1 MAEEKKFLNEEMEKS
16 NHKLMVKYIALSV
29 VIFVILILCVL
40 AWFTSKT
47 EANASG
53 LTIKATAD
61 NGLQVAITDHKVV
74 TEGRNTVHKNEW
86 TSYAY
91 QQTYHSAFTSSEP
104 LPLISG
110 NGLQFFEPNFIKVAE
125 NYYDKLDMDALEA
138 EYASN
143 GKSIH
148 WKDVTEDKNLVT
160 HEKEKYIEY
169 KLRFRNDKKCNVFL
183 TNKSKVT
190 PDSNDFDTQSE
201 DSQKNLNTTTN
212 FSRNFISATARIA
225 FLNTVTSGNTSALNL
240 HNLWIPND
248 DIELNHVGNS
258 TATRYS
264 YDEILSSDVDST
276 VIKSGGSSGEAAYTG
291 GTRSGYYLWINHSD
305 YVEDTTNGG
314 YTVTLSTQND
324 TTLDMKKIVDD
335 NKNKPNGG
343 IPLYQVK
350 LPEKDQYGN
359 DVYAYYVNINVP
371 AGSYNSNIPMIFTR
385 NSALIWDTY
394 ENNSSQSV
402 ARNQVLLYG
411 SSGGNTQYNTDIGMI
426 SFQTCANNNSGNYAS
441 NYNFTHA
448 TDNIT
453 YSYFETM
460 FFDTRE
466 NNPGGTIQ
474 ISFTN
479 VKSGGTNNNRD
490 SAISKIV
497 SGPNS
502 GTNPTYDVDVN
513 KNGKFYV
520 TEGDKLVFSA
530 SNSSGNSA
538 ISSSSPSTGVAVDD
552 PPAGTTEDYWIVDSV
567 NTAGA
572 FTLKQNITNG
582 QYLKIDSY
590 GVLKTDSDA
599 GTLFYAVNKYKVN
612 EADPQYLKGIMLFTR
627 DGNYFVNFNG
637 TNFVTAS
644 EPDSTYTYH
653 IYKRKGEEYEVPG
666 SWGIRTPNTDPKS
679 VAEKYYCRTVA
690 PTNEKI
696 TEKSPLT
703 NYILSD
709 DLYDIPT
716 EYTPTV
722 NMTTYPN
729 FIVSIGGEPDNQG
742 FYVSEEITVRIWGE
756 GYDREAQTPL
766 QGGWMN
772 VDLHF
777 FAVEK
782 E

>member
-40 AWFTSKT
+40 AWFSSKQ

-74 TEGRNTVHKNEW
+74 TEGGNTVHKNEW

-91 QQTYHSAFTSSEP
+91 QQIYHSAFTSSEP

-190 PDSNDFDTQSE
+190 PDSSDAYNPLTYDE
-201 DSQKNLNTTTN
+201 NLNQSN
-212 FSRNFISATARIA
+212 FSKNFISATARIA
-225 FLNTVTSGNTSALNL
+225 FLNKVTEGNTEKLNV
-240 HNLWIPND
+240 HNLWIPNE
-248 DIELNHVGNS
+248 DIELTHVAETQGKKLSYEEIES
-258 TATRYS
+258 TK
-264 YDEILSSDVDST
+264 IDST
-276 VIKSGGSSGEAAYTG
+276 VTMNGGSSGDAAYTG
-291 GTRSGYYLWINHSD
+291 GTPSGYTLWINHSTV
-305 YVEDTTNGG
+305 VEDKANGG
-314 YTVTLSTQND
+314 NTVTLTTQND
-324 TTLDMKKIVDD
+324 EYKDMKKIVDD
-335 NKNKPNGG
+335 NKNKQLVGV
-343 IPLYQVK
+343 PLYQVP
-350 LPEKDQYGN
+350 LPDKDANGN
-359 DVYAYYVNINVP
+359 TVYAYYVNLKILPGN
-371 AGSYNSNIPMIFTR
+371 YTSNIPMIFT
-385 NSALIWDTY
+385 NNTALKWQLLAGKDSEY
-394 ENNSSQSV
+394 V
-402 ARNQVLLYG
+402 ANRQVILYG
-411 SSGGNTQYNTDIGMI
+411 SSRGSTSYTTDFGTVHFKT
-426 SFQTCANNNSGNYAS
+426 SANDGSGNYGS
-441 NYNFTHA
+441 NYNLTP
-448 TDNIT
+448 DKSGYPET

-460 FFDTRE
+460 YIE
-466 NNPGGTIQ
+466 PSSNNPGGTIQ
-474 ISFTN
+474 ISFTDVN
-479 VKSGGTNNNRD
+479 SGGNNNDRE
-490 SAISKIV
+490 SAYSKIV
-497 SGPNS
+497 NGPNS

-572 FTLKQNITNG
+572 FTLKQDITNG
-582 QYLKIDSY
+582 QYLKVDSS
-590 GVLKTDSDA
+590 GSLTTDSTS
-599 GTLFYAVNKYKVN
+599 GTQFYAVNKYKINGVAQN
-612 EADPQYLKGIMLFTR
+612 LKGIMLFTL
-627 DGNYFVNFNG
+627 DGNYFVNYNG
-637 TNFVTAS
+637 TNFVCSSSNDT
-644 EPDSTYTYH
+644 TYTYH
-653 IYKRKGEEYEVPG
+653 IYKQKSETEIIPG
-666 SWGIRTPNTDPKS
+666 SWGIRTGS
-679 VAEKYYCRTVA
+679 VYAEDEFCYRTVDPA
-690 PTNEKI
+690 NAQNIKKQQFER
-696 TEKSPLT
+696 TE
-703 NYILSD
+703 YILSSQ
-709 DLYDIPT
+709 LNSIPDSYS
-716 EYTPTV
+716 ETV
-722 NMTTYPN
+722 SMQDYPN
-729 FIVSIGGEPDNQG
+729 FIVSIGGEPNNQG

-777 FAVEK
+777 FAVE
-782 E
+782 EE